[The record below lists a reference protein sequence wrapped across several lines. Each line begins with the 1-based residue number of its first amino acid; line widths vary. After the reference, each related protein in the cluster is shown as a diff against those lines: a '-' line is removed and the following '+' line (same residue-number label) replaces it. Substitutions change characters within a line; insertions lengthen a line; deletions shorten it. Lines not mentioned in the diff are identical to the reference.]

1 MNAKFG
7 QVVEE
12 IDTVSG
18 KFDSLEGKFDELHH
32 HLTRQEP
39 PMSNNPRDRI
49 NLTHLTFEEA
59 VSALAK
65 VEEPTRKDSQA
76 GESGSTTEAAPEPDP
91 SER

>member
-32 HLTRQEP
+32 HL
-39 PMSNNPRDRI
+39 NGKNPR
-49 NLTHLTFEEA
+49 
-59 VSALAK
+59 
-65 VEEPTRKDSQA
+65 
-76 GESGSTTEAAPEPDP
+76 
-91 SER
+91 